1 MLSGDGTESFR
12 NYPVNGLADMT
23 DDDDSMGWAAVF
35 SNKSPMTGTTLSYC
49 WWIVCFQL
57 FGIAYGAFAAF
68 NPSKR
73 LGALALL
80 TVLTTSTFL
89 FTDSVLNAPWGAY
102 AWSHNESG
110 TPASVIGTKGSKAQ
124 NSVFVLFSGLIMMDI
139 GNVALL
145 LALGDESAPAAA
157 APKAAAAAP
166 AEEEAV

>member
-1 MLSGDGTESFR
+1 VAGIADDRSVNGFDVMLS
-12 NYPVNGLADMT
+12 L
-23 DDDDSMGWAAVF
+23 
-35 SNKSPMTGTTLSYC
+35 KSPLTGTTMSYC
-49 WWIVCFQL
+49 WWIVVFQL

-89 FTDSVLNAPWGAY
+89 FTDSVLNAPMGAY

-110 TPASVIGTKGSKAQ
+110 TPASVIGTKGNKAK
-124 NSVFVLFSGLIMMDI
+124 NSIFVLFAGLIMMDI
-139 GNVALL
+139 GNVAMLM
-145 LALGDESAPAAA
+145 ALGDDSAPTAAAAA

-166 AEEEAV
+166 AEEAV